1 MNYLDEAMKDK
12 HVSDVIH
19 LLEAYRFEWAIAGG
33 WCRDMIQRKQPKDLD
48 IIICNVD
55 YISKGTLHD
64 FEADLKAL
72 GTSREEFSSSEGQEL
87 MKVIAAGDEVP
98 IDLIFWK
105 GKYKTIES
113 IVSRFDTNMNQFILN
128 KDSGEIEFIGENRGV
143 MHLIKS
149 SRSGSM
155 TQERFERMLVVAN
168 KLGWD
173 LSKEV
178 ETLALEGLPK
188 NRDNDCFG
196 LDETYALP
204 V

>member
-1 MNYLDEAMKDK
+1 MSTYTAREDSHVFKVINLLQNYK
-12 HVSDVIH
+12 
-19 LLEAYRFEWAIAGG
+19 FEWAIAGG

-55 YISKGTLHD
+55 YISKGAMRD
-64 FEADLKAL
+64 FEAELKAL
-72 GTSREEFSSSEGQEL
+72 GSSREEFDASGGQEL
-87 MKVIAAGDEVP
+87 SKVIAAGDEVP

-128 KDSGEIEFIGENRGV
+128 KEGDIKFLGENRGV

-196 LDETYALP
+196 DLGVSVAP
-204 V
+204 